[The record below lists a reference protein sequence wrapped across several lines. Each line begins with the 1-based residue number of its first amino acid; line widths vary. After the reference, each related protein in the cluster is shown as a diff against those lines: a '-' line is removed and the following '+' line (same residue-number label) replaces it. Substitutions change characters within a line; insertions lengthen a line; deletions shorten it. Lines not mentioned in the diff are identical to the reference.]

1 MKNKKVLLVVERS
14 DKAMD
19 RAFSVLERPTKKY
32 RDVTIISFPD
42 FETLGRVIT
51 GARLELLNNIRRM
64 KPRSIQELARL
75 VKRDF
80 KNVYQDVRLLAEF
93 GLIEL
98 KDAGSRKSAAPK
110 AKYSEII
117 LAA

>member
-1 MKNKKVLLVVERS
+1 MKSKKVLLIVEKS
-14 DKAMD
+14 SKALN
-19 RAFSVLERPTKKY
+19 RAFSAIERPAKKY
-32 RDVTIISFPD
+32 KDVTIISFPD

-51 GARLELLNNIRRM
+51 GARLELLNNIRKM
-64 KPRSIQELARL
+64 KPRSIQELSRM

-80 KNVYQDVRLLAEF
+80 KNVYQDVKLLAEF

-98 KDAGSRKSAAPK
+98 KDAGPRKSAEPL